1 MVLLSQVVKNQKE
14 VFMKTLA
21 YTFLL
26 LLLISFYSCEDDY
39 YDFTDKEKLLIV
51 YNEGDTI
58 IFSNNKSDSLT
69 YRIVSKEIN
78 YQKVNDVLRSQDVY
92 VQEMNVKFETTN
104 GSGEIEFMKVPLG
117 SFEFGISFQRN
128 DTVLFAG
135 TFHDGNRLDSVI
147 SQGLVFSD
155 VLMLIETENLIN
167 DTLLYSTQK
176 GIIKFTCSETGEVFN
191 LTGNNK
197 N

>member
-1 MVLLSQVVKNQKE
+1 
-14 VFMKTLA
+14 MKTLA

-69 YRIVSKEIN
+69 YRIVLKEIN

-92 VQEMNVKFETTN
+92 VQEINVKFETTN
-104 GSGEIEFMKVPLG
+104 GSGEIEYLKVPSG
-117 SFEFGISFQRN
+117 SFEFGISFEYR
-128 DTVLFAG
+128 G
-135 TFHDGNRLDSVI
+135 MI
-147 SQGLVFSD
+147 FS
-155 VLMLIETENLIN
+155 
-167 DTLLYSTQK
+167 
-176 GIIKFTCSETGEVFN
+176 
-191 LTGNNK
+191 
-197 N
+197 

>member
-1 MVLLSQVVKNQKE
+1 MKALLYIIS
-14 VFMKTLA
+14 
-21 YTFLL
+21 FLFFA
-26 LLLISFYSCEDDY
+26 LLISCEDDY
-39 YDFTDKEKLLIV
+39 YDFTDKEKLLIM

-92 VQEMNVKFETTN
+92 VQEINVKFETTN
-104 GSGEIEFMKVPLG
+104 GSGEIEYMKVPLG
-117 SFEFGISFQRN
+117 SFELGISFQRN
-128 DTVLFAG
+128 GTVLFAG

-147 SQGLVFSD
+147 SQGIVFSD
-155 VLMLIETENLIN
+155 VLLLIETDNLIN

-197 N
+197 Y